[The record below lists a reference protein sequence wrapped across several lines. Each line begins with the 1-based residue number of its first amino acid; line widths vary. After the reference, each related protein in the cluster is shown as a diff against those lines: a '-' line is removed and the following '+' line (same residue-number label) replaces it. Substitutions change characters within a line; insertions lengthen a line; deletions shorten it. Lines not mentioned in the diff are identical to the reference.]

1 MSVKVAINGFGRIGR
16 LMLRRLL
23 ETGSDLDVVA
33 VNDLTDNDNLAYL
46 FKYDTAFGTF
56 QGDVEAKGDSIV
68 IDGKEIKAY
77 EEADA
82 SKLPWDELGIDIVL
96 ECTGYYTSVEKSQA
110 HIDAGAKRVLISAPA
125 SDAKMIV
132 YGVNE
137 DEVTTDDQIISAAS
151 CTTNSL
157 APVVKVLHDNF
168 KIKAGN
174 MVTVHAYT
182 ATQTL
187 QDSTN
192 GKFKNVREVKNKKDN
207 MITVNAYTAT
217 QALQDSPSGKFRS
230 GRAAAQNIIPATT
243 GAAKAIGKVIPEVD
257 GLLDGTAL
265 RVPTITGSHTIFYT
279 LLEEKVT
286 VEDINAKMKEFSND
300 AFAYNEDEIVSSD
313 VIGFPAGAVFDST
326 LTDIQEAE
334 DGSQLV
340 KTVSWYDN
348 EYGFVSNMARTLE
361 HFATLD

>member
-1 MSVKVAINGFGRIGR
+1 MTKVAINGFGRIGR

-56 QGDVEAKGDSIV
+56 QGDVEASGDSIV
-68 IDGKEIKAY
+68 VDGKEIKAF

-96 ECTGYYTSVEKSQA
+96 ECTGFYTSAEKSQA

-125 SDAKMIV
+125 DNTKMIV
-132 YGVNE
+132 HGVNE
-137 DEVTTDDQIISAAS
+137 DEVTAEDEIISAAS

-157 APVVKVLHDNF
+157 APLVKVLNDEYT
-168 KIKAGN
+168 IKAGN

-182 ATQTL
+182 ATQ
-187 QDSTN
+187 
-192 GKFKNVREVKNKKDN
+192 
-207 MITVNAYTAT
+207 
-217 QALQDSPSGKFRS
+217 ALQDSPSGKYRS

-257 GLLDGTAL
+257 GLLDGSAL

-279 LLEEKVT
+279 LLEEETT
-286 VEDINAKMKEFSND
+286 VEDINAKMKEFSNES
-300 AFAYNEDEIVSSD
+300 FAYNEDQIVSSD
-313 VIGFPAGAVFDST
+313 IVGFPAGSVFDAT
-326 LTDIQEAE
+326 LTEIQEAK

-340 KTVSWYDN
+340 KTVAWYDN

-361 HFATLD
+361 HFANIG

>member
-96 ECTGYYTSVEKSQA
+96 ECTGFYTSVEKSQA

-157 APVVKVLHDNF
+157 APVVKVLHDNY

-182 ATQTL
+182 ATQ
-187 QDSTN
+187 
-192 GKFKNVREVKNKKDN
+192 
-207 MITVNAYTAT
+207 
-217 QALQDSPSGKFRS
+217 ALQDSPNSKFRS